1 MATVRKKQL
10 ALNSLLRYS
19 CKVKCG
25 ETVVNFGGV
34 KVEENIQEKKTKI
47 KENRTKLYVYSYIY
61 MDNR

>member
-1 MATVRKKQL
+1 MYEINGNGATRKKTQL

-34 KVEENIQEKKTKI
+34 KVEENIQEEEEKKNQI
-47 KENRTKLYVYSYIY
+47 KENRTKL
-61 MDNR
+61 

>member
-1 MATVRKKQL
+1 MATVQREKKTQL

-34 KVEENIQEKKTKI
+34 KVEENIQEEEKKLNKRKQNETI
-47 KENRTKLYVYSYIY
+47 DVL
-61 MDNR
+61 